1 MPTELMVVGG
11 IVLVMVGLAV
21 GAKFLRGKKNDA

>member
-1 MPTELMVVGG
+1 MPTEIIVIGG

-21 GAKFLRGKKNDA
+21 GAKFLSGKKHDA